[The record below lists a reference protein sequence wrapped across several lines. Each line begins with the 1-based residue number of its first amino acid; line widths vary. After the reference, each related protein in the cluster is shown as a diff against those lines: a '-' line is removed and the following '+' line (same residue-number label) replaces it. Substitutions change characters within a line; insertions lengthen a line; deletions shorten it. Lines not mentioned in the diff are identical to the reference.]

1 MEEFKEI
8 IIEPGM
14 TYGTVYKLDTGIVTA
29 IAYFP
34 SSRTEPYDPGDNQ
47 GFEPLAEISEWH
59 LGAIRVGPGE
69 YQKTKAAKLESA

>member
-1 MEEFKEI
+1 MTEFKEI
-8 IIEPGM
+8 TIEPGM

-29 IAYFP
+29 IAFFP

-47 GFEPLAEISEWH
+47 GFEPLTEISEWH

-69 YQKTKAAKLESA
+69 YRRD